1 MLFSCI
7 LISKETWRYQYMG
20 ENGKNN
26 EVNDI
31 KWVGFSKDNPII
43 EVSSKQEHVQIQNI
57 QVPVRP
63 KEIKQKK

>member
-1 MLFSCI
+1 
-7 LISKETWRYQYMG
+7 MG